1 MDTPIVE
8 EITNS
13 IIPPTQTKES
23 GRTDDKIWADI
34 LKLQL
39 DGVMMHVALFE
50 HFCIKGIKGY
60 AAMHKHHAEEEFE
73 HYLHVAGDY
82 MNTYKKLADMT
93 NVSQPIV
100 QIDGT
105 TMEEIMMKGMEVYEN
120 WEKKVCEHLKKYQ
133 SELKGQNKKIISKK
147 QDKND
152 ETLYNSQEIDL
163 SIFEKFIDDSNLNVK
178 NIFAE
183 EDKKT
188 EYKRK
193 YKRNKTQ
200 DEEE

>member
-8 EITNS
+8 QNIDSIT
-13 IIPPTQTKES
+13 PPTQTKES
-23 GRTDDKIWADI
+23 SRTDDKIWADI

-93 NVSQPIV
+93 NVSQPTV

-133 SELKGQNKKIISKK
+133 SELKEGKEHVDYLIKNVHEELKYIHLMENDLYDGKYEKLNEWLYK
-147 QDKND
+147 QWGD
-152 ETLYNSQEIDL
+152 
-163 SIFEKFIDDSNLNVK
+163 
-178 NIFAE
+178 
-183 EDKKT
+183 
-188 EYKRK
+188 
-193 YKRNKTQ
+193 
-200 DEEE
+200 